1 MEPENRPFTSR
12 MKTWQYIAVLLYLP
26 VHLFGLPLLL
36 TEAYNRGLVSLG
48 VANFWIYAVGAALM
62 VLLLWGFLRRELDPL
77 YDRPFFSLLEILRDY
92 ALIWCLELAAAMLL
106 SLFGLEGDPANNRE
120 ALELLRAERGPM
132 IAATVFVAPI
142 VEECLFRAGLF
153 GLLRRK
159 NRVLAYAVSAA
170 AFCLYHVWSYALID
184 PRELWFILEYLPGAV
199 LLARCYERTDS
210 IWGSILLH
218 AFSNGVSLWMVLQV

>member
-1 MEPENRPFTSR
+1 MEEARLPFTSQ

-36 TEAYNRGLVSLG
+36 SEVCDRGLVSLG
-48 VANFWIYAVGAALM
+48 MANFWIYAVGAVLM
-62 VLLLWGFLRRELDPL
+62 VLLLWDFLRRELDPL
-77 YDRPFFSLLEILRDY
+77 FDRPFFSLLEILRDY
-92 ALIWCLELAAAMLL
+92 ALIWCLELAAALLL
-106 SLFGLEGDPANNRE
+106 SLIGVEGDAANNQE
-120 ALELLRAERGPM
+120 ALRLLQAERGPM
-132 IAATVFVAPI
+132 IAATVLVAPI

-170 AFCLYHVWSYALID
+170 AFCLYHVWSYALTD

-199 LLARCYERTDS
+199 LLARCYERTNS
-210 IWGSILLH
+210 VWGSILLH
-218 AFSNGVSLWMVLQV
+218 AFANGVSLWLILQA